1 MASNASHMLEAALE
15 QMDDFIAG
23 KIGEGLLGALMQL
36 DDQDYQSS
44 ECTKQL
50 NLPLPV
56 DPTLKA
62 LQLTEALRELL
73 EGQGGEEEQDSVK
86 KQLSHDTA
94 DIILKWLE
102 RDEENIHSN
111 TNSESY
117 QDRLSRLEGDKQ
129 SLILQVSVLTD
140 QVEAQGV
147 KISDLES
154 SLVEH
159 QQKLNST
166 EEMLQQELLHRT
178 SLENQKLSLM
188 GEVSYLKLTLAD
200 MEGRQGQGAEKQ
212 HKAETVVNFISEL
225 QEQMCRFQKEI
236 NSKIQEK
243 KALETLADNS
253 STVAYSTES
262 NEVQGSNTGQSCD
275 RTTGVH
281 KLEEAADG
289 PDGDIHSP
297 KEDNSEAEK
306 QDYCGGDSGL
316 FKELRILKD
325 KVEQLED
332 QKLQYEKKLKTTK
345 AEINTLQQHLLSK
358 NAEIESLHNQLL
370 ARPSLTSE
378 SSEKVTAA
386 VKSLSWPL
394 IKCLIMGLCLSLSEE
409 MYRKRLNIKYQELQ
423 TLRSGMKSLV
433 AANDEKDRRIEELTL
448 LLNQCRQFRE
458 VTHTT
463 RQAPPAVR
471 SLSNGRTPS
480 SSSEEEEQGLMK
492 HTDSASAKYEDVK
505 SDGSKNS
512 SSSQQVPLLSAQKDS
527 ESRIVPQSLS
537 SSMNDLSNGPS
548 QKSGLSDTRSQT
560 LPVNSS
566 LSEQNGMGRDISSEI
581 QRQTSPDR
589 GEDGDSSQ
597 RKLEKVDDSSSTN
610 NSPVHSGANTQTGQ
624 RAVGSPEYMK
634 NNRSFKRLWGK
645 LRRTQSG
652 GLQAMDPDVS
662 QFRRGGLRATAGP
675 RLTRTLESYDS
686 ARDMNIPFS
695 QWTREQVCGWL
706 EDYGLGQYVSLTRQW
721 VENGQTLLSATPQDF
736 EKEMGMKNP
745 LHRKK
750 LQLALSAVTTK
761 VVEKSSELDHI
772 WVTRWLDDI
781 GLPQYK
787 DQFHEARVDGRMIQY
802 LTVNDLLTLKVTSQ
816 LHHLSIKC
824 AIHVLH
830 ANKFNP
836 NCLRRRP
843 GEEKQPSPSEVVQWS
858 NHRVMEWLRAVDL
871 AEYAPNLRG
880 SGVHGGLIILEPRF
894 SSETL
899 ALLLNIP
906 PQKTLLRRHLATAFS
921 ALVGTQGMQEKRE
934 YGNATGHV
942 PLTTTAKVKPKKLG
956 FTQFSHLRK
965 RKPDE
970 SADYICPTD
979 WSTDSEWG
987 FPITFCSTQG
997 PQPQLGQTGWK
1008 AGEGWDKNVIKNIA
1022 TNSN

>member
-1 MASNASHMLEAALE
+1 M
-15 QMDDFIAG
+15 
-23 KIGEGLLGALMQL
+23 GEGLFSALMRSGGQDCQASEGTSQL
-36 DDQDYQSS
+36 
-44 ECTKQL
+44 TL
-50 NLPLPV
+50 AALV
-56 DPTLKA
+56 DPALKT
-62 LQLTEALRELL
+62 LQLTEALRAVL
-73 EGQGGEEEQDSVK
+73 EGQGSDEEQDSLRKHV
-86 KQLSHDTA
+86 STNTA
-94 DIILKWLE
+94 HVILKWLK
-102 RDEENIHSN
+102 RDEVNLHSSG
-111 TNSESY
+111 NSESY
-117 QDRLSRLEGDKQ
+117 QERLSRLEGDKE

-140 QVEAQGV
+140 QVEAQGA
-147 KISDLES
+147 KISDLHS

-159 QQKLNST
+159 QHKLNST
-166 EEMLQQELLHRT
+166 EEMLQQELLHRS
-178 SLENQKLSLM
+178 SLENQKLNLM
-188 GEVSYLKLTLAD
+188 GEVSYLKLKLAD
-200 MEGRQGQGAEKQ
+200 MEGKQSHGAERQ
-212 HKAETVVNFISEL
+212 HKAE
-225 QEQMCRFQKEI
+225 
-236 NSKIQEK
+236 
-243 KALETLADNS
+243 
-253 STVAYSTES
+253 
-262 NEVQGSNTGQSCD
+262 
-275 RTTGVH
+275 
-281 KLEEAADG
+281 
-289 PDGDIHSP
+289 
-297 KEDNSEAEK
+297 
-306 QDYCGGDSGL
+306 GL
-316 FKELRILKD
+316 LKELRILKD
-325 KVEQLED
+325 KVEHLED
-332 QKLQYEKKLKTTK
+332 QKLHYEKKLKATK
-345 AEINTLQQHLLSK
+345 AEISSLQQLLLSK

-370 ARPSLTSE
+370 ARPSSSPE
-378 SSEKVTAA
+378 SSE
-386 VKSLSWPL
+386 
-394 IKCLIMGLCLSLSEE
+394 
-409 MYRKRLNIKYQELQ
+409 RDQELQ
-423 TLRSGMKSLV
+423 SLRSGMKSLT

-448 LLNQCRQFRE
+448 LLNQCKQFRE

-480 SSSEEEEQGLMK
+480 SSSEEEAHVLMK
-492 HTDSASAKYEDVK
+492 NTDSASAKSVDVK
-505 SDGSKNS
+505 SEVSTSS
-512 SSSQQVPLLSAQKDS
+512 SSSQQTSISSAQKDS
-527 ESRIVPQSLS
+527 DSRTEPQTFS
-537 SSMNDLSNGPS
+537 SSMNDLTNAPL
-548 QKSGLSDTRSQT
+548 QKSGLDDTRSQT

-566 LSEQNGMGRDISSEI
+566 LSEQNGSGDSSSEI
-581 QRQTSPDR
+581 QNQRSPD
-589 GEDGDSSQ
+589 GSEDGDSSQ
-597 RKLEKVDDSSSTN
+597 RKLEKVDDSTSSD
-610 NSPVHSGANTQTGQ
+610 NSPVHSGANTQPGQ

-652 GLQAMDPDVS
+652 GLQAADPDAG

-675 RLTRTLESYDS
+675 RLTRTPESYDS
-686 ARDMNIPFS
+686 ARDMNVPFS
-695 QWTREQVCGWL
+695 QWTKEQVCGWL
-706 EDYGLGQYVSLTRQW
+706 EDYGLGQYVNLTRQW
-721 VENGQTLLSATPQDF
+721 VENGQMLLSATPQDF

-750 LQLALSAVTTK
+750 LQLALKAFTTK
-761 VVEKSSELDHI
+761 VIEKSSELDYI

-787 DQFHEARVDGRMIQY
+787 DHFHEARVDGRMIQY

-921 ALVGTQGMQEKRE
+921 ALVGHQATQEKRE

-970 SADYICPTD
+970 SADYICPI
-979 WSTDSEWG
+979 DSGALTVNGVSRLPSAALRGLSPNLDRQTERCEQVG
-987 FPITFCSTQG
+987 IKALADG
-997 PQPQLGQTGWK
+997 PKQ
-1008 AGEGWDKNVIKNIA
+1008 
-1022 TNSN
+1022 

>member
-1 MASNASHMLEAALE
+1 MN
-15 QMDDFIAG
+15 
-23 KIGEGLLGALMQL
+23 
-36 DDQDYQSS
+36 
-44 ECTKQL
+44 
-50 NLPLPV
+50 
-56 DPTLKA
+56 
-62 LQLTEALRELL
+62 
-73 EGQGGEEEQDSVK
+73 
-86 KQLSHDTA
+86 
-94 DIILKWLE
+94 
-102 RDEENIHSN
+102 
-111 TNSESY
+111 
-117 QDRLSRLEGDKQ
+117 
-129 SLILQVSVLTD
+129 
-140 QVEAQGV
+140 
-147 KISDLES
+147 
-154 SLVEH
+154 
-159 QQKLNST
+159 
-166 EEMLQQELLHRT
+166 QELLHRT

-188 GEVSYLKLTLAD
+188 GEVSYLKLKLTD
-200 MEGRQGQGAEKQ
+200 MEGKQGHGAERQ

-243 KALETLADNS
+243 KALEIPADSNPC
-253 STVAYSTES
+253 VVCHTEPT
-262 NEVQGSNTGQSCD
+262 EGKGSNPGPSCD
-275 RTTGVH
+275 RTSGVMH
-281 KLEEAADG
+281 KLEEAPDATDG
-289 PDGDIHSP
+289 NTHSL
-297 KEDNSEAEK
+297 EEGSSDAE
-306 QDYCGGDSGL
+306 QQYHCRGESGL
-316 FKELRILKD
+316 LKELRILKD
-325 KVEQLED
+325 KVEHLED
-332 QKLQYEKKLKTTK
+332 EKLQYEKKLKATK
-345 AEINTLQQHLLSK
+345 AEISSLQQLLLSK
-358 NAEIESLHNQLL
+358 NAEIESLHTQLL
-370 ARPSLTSE
+370 ARPSLSTE
-378 SSEKVTAA
+378 SSER
-386 VKSLSWPL
+386 
-394 IKCLIMGLCLSLSEE
+394 EE
-409 MYRKRLNIKYQELQ
+409 MYRKRLNAKYQELQ
-423 TLRSGMKSLV
+423 RLKTGMKSLV

-463 RQAPPAVR
+463 RQAPPAVH
-471 SLSNGRTPS
+471 SLPNGRTPS

-492 HTDSASAKYEDVK
+492 NTDTASAKSEDVK
-505 SDGSKNS
+505 SLVSTNS
-512 SSSQQVPLLSAQKDS
+512 SSSQQTSLLSLQKDS
-527 ESRIVPQSLS
+527 DSRTEAQTLS
-537 SSMNDLSNGPS
+537 SSMNDLTNVPS
-548 QKSGLSDTRSQT
+548 QKSGLDDTRSQT

-566 LSEQNGMGRDISSEI
+566 LSEQNGIGGSSSEI
-581 QRQTSPDR
+581 QNQRSPD
-589 GEDGDSSQ
+589 GSEDGDSSQ
-597 RKLEKVDDSSSTN
+597 RKLEKVDDSTSSD
-610 NSPVHSGANTQTGQ
+610 NSPVHSGTNTQPGQ

-652 GLQAMDPDVS
+652 GLQAADPDGG

-675 RLTRTLESYDS
+675 RLTRTPESYDP

-695 QWTREQVCGWL
+695 QWTKEQVCGWL
-706 EDYGLGQYVSLTRQW
+706 EDYGLGQYVSLSRQW

-750 LQLALSAVTTK
+750 LQLALRAFTTK
-761 VVEKSSELDHI
+761 VIEKSSELDHI

-836 NCLRRRP
+836 HCLRRRP

-906 PQKTLLRRHLATAFS
+906 PQKTLLRRHLAMAFS
-921 ALVGTQGMQEKRE
+921 ALVGLQATQEKRE

-970 SADYICPTD
+970 SADYICPI
-979 WSTDSEWG
+979 DSGVLTVNGVSRLPSAALRGLSPSLVRQAERLE
-987 FPITFCSTQG
+987 
-997 PQPQLGQTGWK
+997 QLGIK
-1008 AGEGWDKNVIKNIA
+1008 AEANGPK
-1022 TNSN
+1022 

>member
-1 MASNASHMLEAALE
+1 MEY
-15 QMDDFIAG
+15 DIDFYKHFAWLR
-23 KIGEGLLGALMQL
+23 KV
-36 DDQDYQSS
+36 
-44 ECTKQL
+44 
-50 NLPLPV
+50 NL
-56 DPTLKA
+56 
-62 LQLTEALRELL
+62 
-73 EGQGGEEEQDSVK
+73 
-86 KQLSHDTA
+86 
-94 DIILKWLE
+94 
-102 RDEENIHSN
+102 HSN
-111 TNSESY
+111 GNSESY
-117 QDRLSRLEGDKQ
+117 QERLSRLEGDKE

-147 KISDLES
+147 KISDLET
-154 SLVEH
+154 SLVDH
-159 QQKLNST
+159 QHKLNST

-188 GEVSYLKLTLAD
+188 GEVSYLKLKLAD
-200 MEGRQGQGAEKQ
+200 MEGKQGHGAERQ

-243 KALETLADNS
+243 KAMEIPADS
-253 STVAYSTES
+253 SFFAECCNDPTEDK
-262 NEVQGSNTGQSCD
+262 GSNPGPSCD
-275 RTTGVH
+275 RTSGVIQI
-281 KLEEAADG
+281 LEEAPDASDG
-289 PDGDIHSP
+289 NTQSLEEGSSD
-297 KEDNSEAEK
+297 AE
-306 QDYCGGDSGL
+306 QQYHCRGESGL
-316 FKELRILKD
+316 IKELRILKD
-325 KVEQLED
+325 KVEHLED
-332 QKLQYEKKLKTTK
+332 EKLQYEKKLKATK
-345 AEINTLQQHLLSK
+345 AEISSLQQLLLSK
-358 NAEIESLHNQLL
+358 NAEIESLHTQLL
-370 ARPSLTSE
+370 ARPSLSTE
-378 SSEKVTAA
+378 SSERGKHSTQ
-386 VKSLSWPL
+386 LQ
-394 IKCLIMGLCLSLSEE
+394 GLDPPANNSLSLSE
-409 MYRKRLNIKYQELQ
+409 LPSLIDQELQ
-423 TLRSGMKSLV
+423 RLKSGMKSLV

-458 VTHTT
+458 VTSTT
-463 RQAPPAVR
+463 RQAPPAVH
-471 SLSNGRTPS
+471 SLPNGRTPS
-480 SSSEEEEQGLMK
+480 SSSEEEEQGQMK
-492 HTDSASAKYEDVK
+492 NTDSASAKSEDVK
-505 SDGSKNS
+505 SEVSTNS
-512 SSSQQVPLLSAQKDS
+512 SSSQQTSLISVQKDS
-527 ESRIVPQSLS
+527 DSRTEPQILS
-537 SSMNDLSNGPS
+537 SSMNDLTNGPS
-548 QKSGLSDTRSQT
+548 QKSALGDTRSQT

-566 LSEQNGMGRDISSEI
+566 LSEQNGIGGSSSEI
-581 QRQTSPDR
+581 QSQRSPD
-589 GEDGDSSQ
+589 GSEDGDSSQ
-597 RKLEKVDDSSSTN
+597 RKLEKIDDSTSSD
-610 NSPVHSGANTQTGQ
+610 NSPVHSGANTQPGQ

-652 GLQAMDPDVS
+652 GLIAADPDGG

-675 RLTRTLESYDS
+675 RLTRTPESYDP

-695 QWTREQVCGWL
+695 QWTKEQVCGWL
-706 EDYGLGQYVSLTRQW
+706 EDYGLGQYVSLSRQW

-750 LQLALSAVTTK
+750 LQLALRAFTTK

-830 ANKFNP
+830 VNKFNP
-836 NCLRRRP
+836 HCLRRRP

-921 ALVGTQGMQEKRE
+921 ALVGPQATQEKRE

-965 RKPDE
+965 RKPDD
-970 SADYICPTD
+970 SADYICPI
-979 WSTDSEWG
+979 DSGALTVNGVSRLPSAALRGLSPSLVRQAER
-987 FPITFCSTQG
+987 PE
-997 PQPQLGQTGWK
+997 QLGMK
-1008 AGEGWDKNVIKNIA
+1008 PE
-1022 TNSN
+1022 TNGPKQ

>member
-1 MASNASHMLEAALE
+1 MEY
-15 QMDDFIAG
+15 DIDFYKHFAWL
-23 KIGEGLLGALMQL
+23 KKVNPR
-36 DDQDYQSS
+36 SS
-44 ECTKQL
+44 
-50 NLPLPV
+50 
-56 DPTLKA
+56 A
-62 LQLTEALRELL
+62 
-73 EGQGGEEEQDSVK
+73 
-86 KQLSHDTA
+86 
-94 DIILKWLE
+94 
-102 RDEENIHSN
+102 N
-111 TNSESY
+111 TESY
-117 QDRLSRLEGDKQ
+117 QERLSRLEGDKE

-147 KISDLES
+147 KISDLEN

-159 QQKLNST
+159 QHKLNST
-166 EEMLQQELLHRT
+166 EEMLQQELVHRT
-178 SLENQKLSLM
+178 SLESQKLSLM
-188 GEVSYLKLTLAD
+188 GEVSYLKLKLAD
-200 MEGRQGQGAEKQ
+200 MEGNQGHGAERQ
-212 HKAETVVNFISEL
+212 HKAE
-225 QEQMCRFQKEI
+225 
-236 NSKIQEK
+236 
-243 KALETLADNS
+243 
-253 STVAYSTES
+253 
-262 NEVQGSNTGQSCD
+262 
-275 RTTGVH
+275 
-281 KLEEAADG
+281 
-289 PDGDIHSP
+289 
-297 KEDNSEAEK
+297 
-306 QDYCGGDSGL
+306 GL
-316 FKELRILKD
+316 LNELRILKD
-325 KVEQLED
+325 KVEHLED
-332 QKLQYEKKLKTTK
+332 QKLQYEKKLKATK
-345 AEINTLQQHLLSK
+345 AEISSLQQLLLTK
-358 NAEIESLHNQLL
+358 NAEIESLHTQLL
-370 ARPSLTSE
+370 SRPSLTTE
-378 SSEKVTAA
+378 SSE
-386 VKSLSWPL
+386 
-394 IKCLIMGLCLSLSEE
+394 
-409 MYRKRLNIKYQELQ
+409 RDQELQ
-423 TLRSGMKSLV
+423 KLRSGMKSLV

-448 LLNQCRQFRE
+448 LLNQCSQFRE
-458 VTHTT
+458 VTNIT
-463 RQAPPAVR
+463 RQAAPSAVR
-471 SLSNGRTPS
+471 SLSNGRTLS

-492 HTDSASAKYEDVK
+492 NGDSVSAKSDDTK
-505 SDGSKNS
+505 SEVSTNS
-512 SSSQQVPLLSAQKDS
+512 SSSRQTSLLSAQKDS
-527 ESRIVPQSLS
+527 DSRTESQTLS
-537 SSMNDLSNGPS
+537 SSMNDVTNGHS
-548 QKSGLSDTRSQT
+548 QKSGLSDSRSQT

-566 LSEQNGMGRDISSEI
+566 LSEQNETGDSSSEI
-581 QRQTSPDR
+581 QSQRSPD
-589 GEDGDSSQ
+589 GSEDGDSSQ
-597 RKLEKVDDSSSTN
+597 RKLEKADDSMSSD
-610 NSPVHSGANTQTGQ
+610 NSPVHSEASTQPGQ
-624 RAVGSPEYMK
+624 RAVGSAEYMK

-652 GLQAMDPDVS
+652 GFQAADPDAG

-675 RLTRTLESYDS
+675 RLTRTPESCS
-686 ARDMNIPFS
+686 TVRDLNIPFS
-695 QWTREQVCGWL
+695 QWTKEQVCGWL
-706 EDYGLGQYVSLTRQW
+706 EDYGLGQYVSLSRQW

-750 LQLALSAVTTK
+750 LQLALRAFTTK
-761 VVEKSSELDHI
+761 VIEKSSELDHI

-921 ALVGTQGMQEKRE
+921 ALVGAQATQEKRE

-970 SADYICPTD
+970 SADYICPI
-979 WSTDSEWG
+979 DSSALTVNGVSRLPSAALRGLSPSLDRQAERREQVG
-987 FPITFCSTQG
+987 I
-997 PQPQLGQTGWK
+997 K
-1008 AGEGWDKNVIKNIA
+1008 AP
-1022 TNSN
+1022 SNDPKE

>member
-1 MASNASHMLEAALE
+1 MN
-15 QMDDFIAG
+15 
-23 KIGEGLLGALMQL
+23 
-36 DDQDYQSS
+36 
-44 ECTKQL
+44 
-50 NLPLPV
+50 
-56 DPTLKA
+56 
-62 LQLTEALRELL
+62 
-73 EGQGGEEEQDSVK
+73 
-86 KQLSHDTA
+86 
-94 DIILKWLE
+94 
-102 RDEENIHSN
+102 
-111 TNSESY
+111 
-117 QDRLSRLEGDKQ
+117 
-129 SLILQVSVLTD
+129 
-140 QVEAQGV
+140 
-147 KISDLES
+147 
-154 SLVEH
+154 
-159 QQKLNST
+159 
-166 EEMLQQELLHRT
+166 QELLHRT
-178 SLENQKLSLM
+178 SLESQKLSLM
-188 GEVSYLKLTLAD
+188 GEVSYLKLKLAD
-200 MEGRQGQGAEKQ
+200 MEGRQAHGAERQ

-243 KALETLADNS
+243 KALESPAD
-253 STVAYSTES
+253 STSPVACLTES
-262 NEVQGSNTGQSCD
+262 SEGQGLNPGPPCD
-275 RTTGVH
+275 RTSAATRT
-281 KLEEAADG
+281 LEEA
-289 PDGDIHSP
+289 PDGHDGSTHIMEEGS
-297 KEDNSEAEK
+297 SEAE
-306 QDYCGGDSGL
+306 QQSHCGGESGL
-316 FKELRILKD
+316 LKELRILKD
-325 KVEQLED
+325 KVEHLED
-332 QKLQYEKKLKTTK
+332 QKIQYEKKLKATK
-345 AEINTLQQHLLSK
+345 AEISSLQQLLLSK
-358 NAEIESLHNQLL
+358 NAEIETLHTQLL
-370 ARPSLTSE
+370 ARPSLSTE
-378 SSEKVTAA
+378 SSE
-386 VKSLSWPL
+386 
-394 IKCLIMGLCLSLSEE
+394 
-409 MYRKRLNIKYQELQ
+409 RDQELQ
-423 TLRSGMKSLV
+423 RLRSGMKSLV

-458 VTHTT
+458 VPHAT

-492 HTDSASAKYEDVK
+492 NTDSASAKSEDIK
-505 SDGSKNS
+505 SEGSTNS
-512 SSSQQVPLLSAQKDS
+512 SSSPQPSLVSVQKDTD
-527 ESRIVPQSLS
+527 SRTEPQILS
-537 SSMNDLSNGPS
+537 SSMNDLTNGFS
-548 QKSGLSDTRSQT
+548 QKSCLSDTRSQT
-560 LPVNSS
+560 LPVSS
-566 LSEQNGMGRDISSEI
+566 TLSEQNGIRESSSEI
-581 QRQTSPDR
+581 QKQKSPN
-589 GEDGDSSQ
+589 GSEDGDSSQ
-597 RKLEKVDDSSSTN
+597 RNLEKVDDSSSSD
-610 NSPVHSGANTQTGQ
+610 SPSVHSGANAQPGQ

-652 GLQAMDPDVS
+652 GLQAADPEAG

-675 RLTRTLESYDS
+675 RLTRTPESYDS
-686 ARDMNIPFS
+686 TRDMNIPFS
-695 QWTREQVCGWL
+695 QWTKEQVCGWL
-706 EDYGLGQYVSLTRQW
+706 EDYGLGNYVNLSRQW
-721 VENGQTLLSATPQDF
+721 VDNGQTLLAATPQDF

-750 LQLALSAVTTK
+750 LQLALKAFTTK
-761 VVEKSSELDHI
+761 VIEKSAELDHI

-802 LTVNDLLTLKVTSQ
+802 LTVNDLLSLKVTSQ

-843 GEEKQPSPSEVVQWS
+843 GDEKQPSPSDVVQWS

-921 ALVGTQGMQEKRE
+921 ALVGSQAMQEKRE

-970 SADYICPTD
+970 SVDYICPI
-979 WSTDSEWG
+979 DSGVLTVNGVSRLPSAAFRGLSPSLDRQAEK
-987 FPITFCSTQG
+987 QE
-997 PQPQLGQTGWK
+997 QP
-1008 AGEGWDKNVIKNIA
+1008 AIKVQ
-1022 TNSN
+1022 TNSPKQ

>member
-1 MASNASHMLEAALE
+1 
-15 QMDDFIAG
+15 
-23 KIGEGLLGALMQL
+23 
-36 DDQDYQSS
+36 
-44 ECTKQL
+44 
-50 NLPLPV
+50 
-56 DPTLKA
+56 
-62 LQLTEALRELL
+62 
-73 EGQGGEEEQDSVK
+73 
-86 KQLSHDTA
+86 
-94 DIILKWLE
+94 
-102 RDEENIHSN
+102 
-111 TNSESY
+111 
-117 QDRLSRLEGDKQ
+117 
-129 SLILQVSVLTD
+129 
-140 QVEAQGV
+140 
-147 KISDLES
+147 
-154 SLVEH
+154 
-159 QQKLNST
+159 
-166 EEMLQQELLHRT
+166 
-178 SLENQKLSLM
+178 M
-188 GEVSYLKLTLAD
+188 GEVSYLKIKLAD
-200 MEGRQGQGAEKQ
+200 MEGKQGQGAERQ
-212 HKAETVVNFISEL
+212 HKAEIVVNFISEL

-243 KALETLADNS
+243 KALEIPAD
-253 STVAYSTES
+253 STSPVLCPTESTEGR
-262 NEVQGSNTGQSCD
+262 GSNPGPSCD
-275 RTTGVH
+275 RTSGVTH
-281 KLEEAADG
+281 KLEEA
-289 PDGDIHSP
+289 PDGSDVNTRTLEEGSS
-297 KEDNSEAEK
+297 DAE
-306 QDYCGGDSGL
+306 QEYHCGGESGL

-325 KVEQLED
+325 KVEHLED
-332 QKLQYEKKLKTTK
+332 QKLQYEKKLKATK
-345 AEINTLQQHLLSK
+345 AEISSLQQLLLSK
-358 NAEIESLHNQLL
+358 NAEIESLHTQLL
-370 ARPSLTSE
+370 ARPSLSPE
-378 SSEKVTAA
+378 SSER
-386 VKSLSWPL
+386 
-394 IKCLIMGLCLSLSEE
+394 EE
-409 MYRKRLNIKYQELQ
+409 MYRKRLNTKYQELQ
-423 TLRSGMKSLV
+423 KLRSGMKSLV

-463 RQAPPAVR
+463 RQAPSAVR

-480 SSSEEEEQGLMK
+480 SSSEEEEHGLMK
-492 HTDSASAKYEDVK
+492 NTDSASAKSEDVK
-505 SDGSKNS
+505 SEVSTNS
-512 SSSQQVPLLSAQKDS
+512 SSSQQTSLTSTQRDS
-527 ESRIVPQSLS
+527 DPRTEPQTLS
-537 SSMNDLSNGPS
+537 SSMNDLTNGPLEKTG
-548 QKSGLSDTRSQT
+548 QGDTRSQT

-566 LSEQNGMGRDISSEI
+566 LSEQNGAGDSSSEI
-581 QRQTSPDR
+581 QSQRSPN
-589 GEDGDSSQ
+589 GSEDGDSSQ
-597 RKLEKVDDSSSTN
+597 RKLERVDDSTSSD
-610 NSPVHSGANTQTGQ
+610 NSPVHSGANKQAGQ

-652 GLQAMDPDVS
+652 GLQAADPDAG

-675 RLTRTLESYDS
+675 RLTRTPESYDS

-695 QWTREQVCGWL
+695 QWTKEQVCGWL
-706 EDYGLGQYVSLTRQW
+706 EDYGLGQYVNLTRQW

-750 LQLALSAVTTK
+750 LQLALNAFTTK
-761 VVEKSSELDHI
+761 VIEKSSELDYI

-894 SSETL
+894 SAETL

-921 ALVGTQGMQEKRE
+921 ALVGLQATQEKRE

-970 SADYICPTD
+970 SADFICPI
-979 WSTDSEWG
+979 DSG
-987 FPITFCSTQG
+987 ALTVNGVSRLPSAALRG
-997 PQPQLGQTGWK
+997 LSPSLDRQPERREQLGIK
-1008 AGEGWDKNVIKNIA
+1008 AQANGPKQ
-1022 TNSN
+1022 

>member
-15 QMDDFIAG
+15 QMDDIIAG
-23 KIGEGLLGALMQL
+23 KMGEGLFSALVQLGG
-36 DDQDYQSS
+36 QDYQSS
-44 ECTKQL
+44 ECTL
-50 NLPLPV
+50 ELTLPPHV
-56 DPTLKA
+56 DPPLKA
-62 LQLTEALRELL
+62 LQLTEALRVVL
-73 EGQGGEEEQDSVK
+73 EGQGSEEEQDSLRKHV
-86 KQLSHDTA
+86 STDTA
-94 DIILKWLE
+94 HIILKWLE
-102 RDEENIHSN
+102 RDEVNLHSSC
-111 TNSESY
+111 NSESY
-117 QDRLSRLEGDKQ
+117 QERLSRLEGDKE

-140 QVEAQGV
+140 QVEAQGA

-154 SLVEH
+154 SLVAH
-159 QQKLNST
+159 QHKLDST

-188 GEVSYLKLTLAD
+188 GEVSYLKIKLTD
-200 MEGRQGQGAEKQ
+200 MEGKHGHGAERQ
-212 HKAETVVNFISEL
+212 HKAE
-225 QEQMCRFQKEI
+225 
-236 NSKIQEK
+236 
-243 KALETLADNS
+243 
-253 STVAYSTES
+253 
-262 NEVQGSNTGQSCD
+262 
-275 RTTGVH
+275 
-281 KLEEAADG
+281 
-289 PDGDIHSP
+289 
-297 KEDNSEAEK
+297 
-306 QDYCGGDSGL
+306 GL
-316 FKELRILKD
+316 LKELRILKD
-325 KVEQLED
+325 KVEYLED
-332 QKLQYEKKLKTTK
+332 QKLQYEKKLKATK
-345 AEINTLQQHLLSK
+345 AEISSLQQLLLSK
-358 NAEIESLHNQLL
+358 NAEIESLHTQLL
-370 ARPSLTSE
+370 ARPSLSPE
-378 SSEKVTAA
+378 SSE
-386 VKSLSWPL
+386 
-394 IKCLIMGLCLSLSEE
+394 
-409 MYRKRLNIKYQELQ
+409 RDQELQ
-423 TLRSGMKSLV
+423 KLRSGMKSLV

-458 VTHTT
+458 VTHTI

-471 SLSNGRTPS
+471 SLSNGRTLS
-480 SSSEEEEQGLMK
+480 SSSEEEEHGLMK
-492 HTDSASAKYEDVK
+492 NTDSASAKSEDVK
-505 SDGSKNS
+505 SEVSQVSTNS
-512 SSSQQVPLLSAQKDS
+512 SSSQQTSLSSVQKDS
-527 ESRIVPQSLS
+527 DSRTEPQTLS
-537 SSMNDLSNGPS
+537 SSMNDLTNGPL
-548 QKSGLSDTRSQT
+548 QKSGLGDSRSQT

-566 LSEQNGMGRDISSEI
+566 LSEPNGIGDSSSAI
-581 QRQTSPDR
+581 QSQKSPD
-589 GEDGDSSQ
+589 GSEDGDSSQ
-597 RKLEKVDDSSSTN
+597 RKLEKVYDSTSSN
-610 NSPVHSGANTQTGQ
+610 NSPVHSGANTQPGQ

-652 GLQAMDPDVS
+652 GLQAADPDAG

-675 RLTRTLESYDS
+675 RLTRTPESYDP

-695 QWTREQVCGWL
+695 QWTKEQVCGWL
-706 EDYGLGQYVSLTRQW
+706 EDYGLGQYVNLTRQW

-750 LQLALSAVTTK
+750 LQLALSAFTTK
-761 VVEKSSELDHI
+761 VIEKSSELDYI

-843 GEEKQPSPSEVVQWS
+843 GEERQPSPSEVVQWS

-921 ALVGTQGMQEKRE
+921 ALVGTQATQEKRE

-970 SADYICPTD
+970 SADYICPI
-979 WSTDSEWG
+979 DSGALTVNGVSRLPSAALRGLSPSLDRQAERRELVRIK
-987 FPITFCSTQG
+987 PQANG
-997 PQPQLGQTGWK
+997 PKQ
-1008 AGEGWDKNVIKNIA
+1008 
-1022 TNSN
+1022 

>member
-1 MASNASHMLEAALE
+1 MEY
-15 QMDDFIAG
+15 DIDFYKHFAWLR
-23 KIGEGLLGALMQL
+23 KV
-36 DDQDYQSS
+36 
-44 ECTKQL
+44 
-50 NLPLPV
+50 NL
-56 DPTLKA
+56 
-62 LQLTEALRELL
+62 
-73 EGQGGEEEQDSVK
+73 
-86 KQLSHDTA
+86 
-94 DIILKWLE
+94 
-102 RDEENIHSN
+102 HSN
-111 TNSESY
+111 GNSESY
-117 QDRLSRLEGDKQ
+117 QERLSRLEGDKE

-147 KISDLES
+147 KISDLET

-159 QQKLNST
+159 QHKLNST

-188 GEVSYLKLTLAD
+188 GEVSYLKLKLTD
-200 MEGRQGQGAEKQ
+200 MEGKQGHGAERQ

-243 KALETLADNS
+243 KALEIPADSNPC
-253 STVAYSTES
+253 VVCHTEPT
-262 NEVQGSNTGQSCD
+262 EGKGSNPGPSCD
-275 RTTGVH
+275 RTSGVMH
-281 KLEEAADG
+281 KLEEAPDATDG
-289 PDGDIHSP
+289 NTHSL
-297 KEDNSEAEK
+297 EEGSSDAE
-306 QDYCGGDSGL
+306 QQYHCRGESGL
-316 FKELRILKD
+316 LKELRILKD
-325 KVEQLED
+325 KVEHLED
-332 QKLQYEKKLKTTK
+332 EKLQYEKKLKATK
-345 AEINTLQQHLLSK
+345 AEISSLQQLLLSK
-358 NAEIESLHNQLL
+358 NAEIESLHTQLL
-370 ARPSLTSE
+370 ARPSLSTE
-378 SSEKVTAA
+378 SSER
-386 VKSLSWPL
+386 
-394 IKCLIMGLCLSLSEE
+394 EE
-409 MYRKRLNIKYQELQ
+409 MYRKRLNAKYQELQ
-423 TLRSGMKSLV
+423 RLKTGMKSLV

-463 RQAPPAVR
+463 RQAPPAVH
-471 SLSNGRTPS
+471 SLPNGRTPS

-492 HTDSASAKYEDVK
+492 NTDTASAKSEDVK
-505 SDGSKNS
+505 SLVSTNS
-512 SSSQQVPLLSAQKDS
+512 SSSQQTSLLSLQKDS
-527 ESRIVPQSLS
+527 DSRTEAQTLS
-537 SSMNDLSNGPS
+537 SSMNDLTNVPS
-548 QKSGLSDTRSQT
+548 QKSGLDDTRSQT

-566 LSEQNGMGRDISSEI
+566 LSEQNGIGGSSSEI
-581 QRQTSPDR
+581 QNQRSPD
-589 GEDGDSSQ
+589 GSEDGDSSQ
-597 RKLEKVDDSSSTN
+597 RKLEKVDDSTSSD
-610 NSPVHSGANTQTGQ
+610 NSPVHSGTNTQPGQ

-652 GLQAMDPDVS
+652 GLQAADPDGG

-675 RLTRTLESYDS
+675 RLTRTPESYDP

-695 QWTREQVCGWL
+695 QWTKEQVCGWL
-706 EDYGLGQYVSLTRQW
+706 EDYGLGQYVSLSRQW

-750 LQLALSAVTTK
+750 LQLALRAFTTK
-761 VVEKSSELDHI
+761 VIEKSSELDHI

-836 NCLRRRP
+836 HCLRRRP

-906 PQKTLLRRHLATAFS
+906 PQKTLLRRHLAMAFS
-921 ALVGTQGMQEKRE
+921 ALVGLQATQEKRE

-970 SADYICPTD
+970 SADYICPI
-979 WSTDSEWG
+979 DSGVLTVNGVSRLPSAALRGLSPSLVRQAERLE
-987 FPITFCSTQG
+987 
-997 PQPQLGQTGWK
+997 QLGIK
-1008 AGEGWDKNVIKNIA
+1008 AEANGPK
-1022 TNSN
+1022 